1 MRAKMTKYV
10 ITGAYDE
17 KGTNQFKS
25 ISVTDEDRKKHI
37 SWFFD
42 HQKGREYAKSTFGI
56 THYMWEP
63 LDPPEMPFADC
74 PDWVA
79 FSQRAI
85 DVLRERLTPYG
96 DLHPLIMESGED
108 YYFFDCWA
116 DITCNRFVASS
127 PFDGGV
133 IKSITLSSGT
143 ILPDLF
149 MIEGSPYP
157 VVDESFKQLVESAG
171 LTGMVFS
178 PVEIVFQ
185 ID

>member
-1 MRAKMTKYV
+1 MTRYV

-17 KGTNQFKS
+17 KGTNLFKS
-25 ISVTDEDRKKHI
+25 ISVTDADRKKHM

-42 HQKGREYAKSTFGI
+42 HQKGREYVKKSFGV
-56 THYMWEP
+56 THYRWSP
-63 LDPPEMPFADC
+63 FDPSNMPIADC

-85 DVLRERLTPYG
+85 DVLRERLAPYG

-116 DITCNRFVASS
+116 DIACNGFVASS
-127 PFDGGV
+127 AIDGGV
-133 IKSITLSSGT
+133 IISITFSSGT

-149 MIEGSPYP
+149 MIKGSPYP
-157 VVDESFKQLVESAG
+157 VVDESFKELVESSG

-178 PVEIVFQ
+178 PVEIIFA
-185 ID
+185 D